1 MSGTDS
7 DDRIACFGSAE
18 PAPEALIL
26 TAGAL
31 TVELVAGN
39 LRDIRF
45 DGAEVLRAVAYVV
58 RDKDWG
64 TYAPIF
70 SNLQT
75 HQEADSFRVSY
86 DAHCSD
92 PNGGALAYGATIFG
106 RSDGSLGFDVEAKP
120 VGDFQTNR
128 CGFCILHP
136 IVGVAGSPV
145 VIEHVDGSRERTLLP
160 DLIDPW
166 QPFKFIRAI
175 THGVRPGLQATC
187 RLEGDAFE
195 MEDQRN
201 WSDASYKTY
210 VRPLALP
217 WPYILADGEL
227 LRQSASLSLDGASPA
242 APAPTRSSVIEVA
255 IGGAI
260 GSMPSVGLIVTPEE
274 SDAVL
279 ARLDRLTDVGPQT
292 LTCHFDPTVGHGRRA
307 LAGFAEL
314 AKRTKAKIAL
324 ECVVPCRDDVAV
336 ELAEISAVAGQVG
349 LRPAA
354 ISVSPSVDR
363 QSTPPGSVWPECPPL
378 EDVYSAARSAFP
390 GVRLGGGSFSYFT
403 ELNRKRPPVDLL
415 DFVTHA
421 TCPIVHAADDRS
433 VMQTLETLP
442 FITRSARAFIG
453 EQKPYRIGPSTIA
466 MRQNPYGSRTFD
478 NPLGKR
484 ITMANADPRHS
495 GLFGAAWTL
504 GYAARTAEA
513 KLEALTQ
520 AALTGPFG
528 LLGDNDAVWPIFH
541 VIRAL
546 AAMAGR
552 KRHSVSCDRPE
563 SVQGVAVEGPIGGAS
578 VWLANLTGRALT
590 VRLERRARQW
600 RAIAAEPRRDKLARR
615 CDGRCAGRAGFG
627 RRDSFACALRGRSG
641 RGEPVT

>member
-1 MSGTDS
+1 MSGTDAEE
-7 DDRIACFGSAE
+7 RIICFGSAE
-18 PAPEALIL
+18 PEPGALRL

-45 DGAEVLRAVAYVV
+45 DGAEVLRAVAYIV

-64 TYAPIF
+64 TYAPVL
-70 SNLQT
+70 SNLKT
-75 HQEADSFRVSY
+75 HQETNAFRVSY
-86 DAHCSD
+86 DAVCSD
-92 PNGGALAYGATIFG
+92 PGGCALAYRTTIFG
-106 RSDGSLGFDVEAKP
+106 RFDGSLEFDVEAKP

-128 CGFCILHP
+128 SGFCILHP

-145 VIEHVDGSRERTLLP
+145 VIEHVDGSCERTRLP

-166 QPFKFIRAI
+166 QPFRSIRAI

-187 RLEGDAFE
+187 RLEGDTFE

-217 WPYILADGEL
+217 WPYVLADGEL
-227 LRQSASLSLDGASPA
+227 LRQSASLSLDSASTTGR
-242 APAPTRSSVIEVA
+242 APAPARSEVVEVA

-260 GSMPSVGLIVTPEE
+260 GSMPGVGLIVTPEE
-274 SDAVL
+274 TDAVI
-279 ARLDRLTDVGPQT
+279 ARRNRLTEVGPQI

-307 LAGFAEL
+307 LAGFAEI
-314 AKRTKAKIAL
+314 AKRTKAEITL
-324 ECVVPCRDDVAV
+324 ECVVPCRDAVAV
-336 ELAEISAVAGQVG
+336 ELAAISATANQVE

-363 QSTPPGSVWPECPPL
+363 QSTPPGSAWPECPPL
-378 EDVYSAARSAFP
+378 EDVYAAARSAFP
-390 GVRLGGGSFSYFT
+390 GVRMGGGSFSYFT

-421 TCPIVHAADDRS
+421 TCPLVHAADDRS

-453 EQKPYRIGPSTIA
+453 WQKPYRIGPSTIA

-484 ITMANADPRHS
+484 MTMANSDPRHR

-504 GYAARTAEA
+504 GYAARTADA
-513 KLEALTQ
+513 KLEAMTQ

-528 LLGDNDAVWPIFH
+528 LLGEKETVWPIFH
-541 VIRAL
+541 VVRAL
-546 AAMAGR
+546 AEMAGR
-552 KRHSVSCDRPE
+552 ARLSVTSDRPE
-563 SVQGVAVEGPIGGAS
+563 SVQGVAVEGPTGGVS
-578 VWLANLTGRALT
+578 VWLANLTDQLLT
-590 VRLERRARQW
+590 VRLSGALDSGAQYLRCLDAESW
-600 RAIAAEPRRDKLARR
+600 RAAAAGDPPVSQSLTGGTLLLAPFAIAQINAIP
-615 CDGRCAGRAGFG
+615 
-627 RRDSFACALRGRSG
+627 
-641 RGEPVT
+641 